1 MRAAVGKEALH
12 PFHTVVYVD
21 PGPDDLEW
29 AALPAS
35 KPTPEQPI
43 RGQGLCMS
51 CQEEDACAVEDGIA
65 GGRAQHGGAY
75 VEVGGALPGGGHA
88 EAALQLDG
96 EVVVAAATALVR
108 ARHDAEEALLT
119 PRLAPGVAHQ
129 PAHMLHVSLSIT
141 NPSLPLVC
149 RL

>member
-1 MRAAVGKEALH
+1 MRG
-12 PFHTVVYVD
+12 
-21 PGPDDLEW
+21 
-29 AALPAS
+29 
-35 KPTPEQPI
+35 
-43 RGQGLCMS
+43 R
-51 CQEEDACAVEDGIA
+51 DGIA

-96 EVVVAAATALVR
+96 EAVVAAATALVR